1 MWNLLDK
8 GQIFEKMVQHPT
20 ILKIVRTILGD
31 DAQLGSIASNTIFPG
46 GSGQEPHIDYPYW
59 DYYNREHWPQP
70 PKHEDVPF
78 FMNFQATILLDDF
91 TTDNGATA
99 LRPRTQLIA
108 DYPQD
113 SKEFFKHYE
122 QAVGKAGDAMVF
134 VGLLQH
140 CAMPNRSN
148 ASRTGI
154 LLQYLPKYIRPME
167 DIKRSISDPVIERM
181 SPELKKLLLWDYPYP
196 AILDKAEAV
205 NSEGSKSNFKW
216 KD

>member
-1 MWNLLDK
+1 MLDK
-8 GQIFEKMVQHPT
+8 GKIFEKMVQHPT
-20 ILKIVRTILGD
+20 VLKIVRTILGD

-59 DYYNREHWPQP
+59 DYYNRDHWPQS
-70 PKHEDVPF
+70 PKHKAIPF

-91 TTDNGATA
+91 TSENGATA
-99 LRPRTQLIA
+99 LRSGTQISA
-108 DYPQD
+108 EYPQD

-122 QAVGKAGDAMVF
+122 QALGKSGDVMVF

-140 CAMPNRSN
+140 CAMPNKSN
-148 ASRTGI
+148 SSRTGI

-167 DIKRSISDPVIERM
+167 DIKRSISDTVIERM
-181 SPELKKLLLWDYPYP
+181 SAELKQLLLWDYPYP

-205 NSEGSKSNFKW
+205 NSEGSKSTFKW
-216 KD
+216 KN